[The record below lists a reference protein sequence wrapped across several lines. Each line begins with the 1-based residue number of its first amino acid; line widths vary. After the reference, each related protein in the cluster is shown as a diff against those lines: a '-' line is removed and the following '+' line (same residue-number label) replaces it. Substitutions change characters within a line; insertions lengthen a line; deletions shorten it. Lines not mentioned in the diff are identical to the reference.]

1 MKCLILNLDILH
13 VFHTD
18 NNRQRSYFEGPYI
31 VEADGEIVREGK
43 LLGYNK
49 SDIAYELQREFD
61 FYCHAY
67 LSDHSNLESCT
78 FFLKIA
84 D

>member
-1 MKCLILNLDILH
+1 MKCLQLNLDILH

-18 NNRQRSYFEGPYI
+18 NNRQHPYFEDPYV
-31 VEADGEIVREGK
+31 VETDGEIVGEGK

-49 SDIAYELQREFD
+49 SENCYELQREFD

-67 LSDHSNLESCT
+67 QTIPVTTVLS
-78 FFLKIA
+78 KIA
-84 D
+84 DQISL